1 MIVTQWFT
9 QCGDQEVCTEPA
21 PPPEVPGMSWREA
34 GKSVSSESG
43 VCSAAV
49 SAMLRSLPS
58 LGLACG
64 CKSVQQGLRTVSHQ
78 SPSPMPC
85 LPGGLPQASIPPP
98 PPLAVHTRAQG
109 AEGPRPPPPA
119 PVLVGRA
126 FPSGTRLST
135 PFCKTCSFANACS
148 YISPGE
154 GDAIHSGTTAWKSHG
169 QRSRPCIYFK
179 QRTFHR
185 AFSYKGF
192 LYFLFVTCSQFT
204 FNSLICPFSHACF
217 RLSSTSLTKYFGVLL
232 GVTCREPQMSGP
244 ARGLWATV

>member
-21 PPPEVPGMSWREA
+21 PPPEVPGMSWREV

-109 AEGPRPPPPA
+109 AEGPRPPRLPQSSWAERFPREPA
-119 PVLVGRA
+119 YLLPSAKLVPLQMPVPTSPLEKEMRSTPVLLPGNPTDRGAGPASTLNSV
-126 FPSGTRLST
+126 LST
-135 PFCKTCSFANACS
+135 VPSLTRVS
-148 YISPGE
+148 
-154 GDAIHSGTTAWKSHG
+154 
-169 QRSRPCIYFK
+169 
-179 QRTFHR
+179 
-185 AFSYKGF
+185 
-192 LYFLFVTCSQFT
+192 FT
-204 FNSLICPFSHACF
+204 FYL
-217 RLSSTSLTKYFGVLL
+217 
-232 GVTCREPQMSGP
+232 
-244 ARGLWATV
+244 

>member
-109 AEGPRPPPPA
+109 AEGPRPPACPSPRGQSVSLGNPLIYSLLQNLFLCKRLFLHLPWRRRCNPLRYYCLEIPRTEEPA
-119 PVLVGRA
+119 L
-126 FPSGTRLST
+126 
-135 PFCKTCSFANACS
+135 
-148 YISPGE
+148 
-154 GDAIHSGTTAWKSHG
+154 H
-169 QRSRPCIYFK
+169 
-179 QRTFHR
+179 
-185 AFSYKGF
+185 
-192 LYFLFVTCSQFT
+192 
-204 FNSLICPFSHACF
+204 
-217 RLSSTSLTKYFGVLL
+217 LL
-232 GVTCREPQMSGP
+232 
-244 ARGLWATV
+244 